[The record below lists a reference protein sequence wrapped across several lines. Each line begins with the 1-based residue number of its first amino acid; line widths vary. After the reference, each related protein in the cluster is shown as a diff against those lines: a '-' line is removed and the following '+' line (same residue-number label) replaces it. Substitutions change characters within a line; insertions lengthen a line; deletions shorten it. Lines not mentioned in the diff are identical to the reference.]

1 MFPWRGAV
9 CALML
14 LGSMAICHVSL
25 GHVSPGHLSLAQ
37 VGPAEP
43 IEVQTELI
51 AEVREPLGQPPAD
64 RPTYR
69 YLPATVLAQG
79 QVVYYTLRITNPTP
93 VPARG
98 VFVTQ
103 RIPANTT
110 YVPGSAAGPG
120 ADVSFS
126 IDGGETFA
134 RATELVTTQDGKKR
148 PIPAEQ
154 YTHIR
159 WQLRNPLAAG
169 ASALA
174 RFRAVFR

>member
-1 MFPWRGAV
+1 MFRLW
-9 CALML
+9 CAARTLAALL
-14 LGSMAICHVSL
+14 LGSMAICH
-25 GHVSPGHLSLAQ
+25 LAR
-37 VGPAEP
+37 AESVDNRVDSG
-43 IEVQTELI
+43 IDIQTELT
-51 AEVREPLGQPPAD
+51 AEVRETLGEPPD
-64 RPTYR
+64 RQTYR
-69 YLPATVLAQG
+69 YMPATMLAQG

-93 VPARG
+93 VFARG
-98 VFVTQ
+98 VLVTQ

-110 YVPGSAAGPG
+110 YVFGSAAGPG

-126 IDGGETFA
+126 IDGGQTFA
-134 RATELVTTQDGKKR
+134 KAAELVTLQDGKTR

-159 WQLRNPLAAG
+159 WQLRNPLAPG